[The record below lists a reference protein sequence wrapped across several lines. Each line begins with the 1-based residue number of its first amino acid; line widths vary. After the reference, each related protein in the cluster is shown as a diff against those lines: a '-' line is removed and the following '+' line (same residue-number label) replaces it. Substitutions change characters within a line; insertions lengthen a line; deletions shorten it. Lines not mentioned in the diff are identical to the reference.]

1 VERSTFGKYVLLRKL
16 ATGGMGEVFLA
27 KQVGPSG
34 FEKLLVIKRILA
46 QHHDKRE
53 YLNMFL
59 GEAKLV
65 AQLTHSN
72 IIQIHEMGQ
81 IDGDFFIAMEYVR
94 GRSLRDVIDAL
105 RTQGKTLPLPYAI
118 DLAIKLCDGLGYA
131 HDAKNIRG
139 KPMNIIHRDINPH
152 NVLISYGGDLKII
165 DFGIA
170 KSEMSSVHTATGT
183 IKGKFVYM
191 SPEQSAA
198 DPIDKRSD
206 IFSLGIVL
214 YEMITGENPFV
225 RQNVVLSLEAIQ
237 RQPVTPPSVK
247 RLDAG
252 PLDVILERAL
262 EKRPEERYQDA
273 HDMRD
278 DLRNLLRSGAVRAPE
293 MDLGSFLHEL
303 FRAEIEDE
311 DRLLAEA
318 DRATTP
324 PRPASSAGRGAVPP
338 SLPANLPSMP
348 LFSQPPTTTSGREAS
363 VAPSDQDTRA
373 DRVPRRTPQPM
384 SAAPFA
390 DDEPTLAGDP
400 EDMAARSR
408 LQSMV
413 SKVGGWREPTGQV
426 LTLIPPEELAPGTH
440 EEYGADDPQ
449 RPSSEPDTRRDR
461 VGDRLAAAS
470 SASQEEAALPV
481 PSAISDAP
489 RADAARSDPPRAA
502 ALGEPLGS
510 FPPPA
515 SPSYAPPT
523 TGSRPPPPP
532 RASIPFSD
540 EIVVPPRTSNGPA
553 APSGVYSSASGAN
566 GSRAPAFGA
575 LVGEAKAAERRL
587 ETARANALSSL
598 SPAGEQRDTDPRPSP
613 RPSLPPDDQ
622 SGSMPAYTGLSR
634 RTTVVG
640 GLLVVLVAGFAS
652 FFAVQAIFVWA
663 SKSDTSS
670 ARPTAVEAPRRTTA
684 PVPEP
689 ARDPLASPSGVA
701 ASASPTPLA
710 PPPASAPPA
719 VNVAPLASP
728 SASPL
733 ASPLASA
740 RPVASPVASPLA
752 SPTAS
757 PIASP
762 AASARPI
769 ASPSPVASARPKA
782 EPTARPEP
790 TAKAE
795 PKLKAPKGE
804 GRTTKSDPK
813 SSEPKSTEPKAEGRF
828 ADAKAPEP
836 KVPEPK
842 PEPTK
847 SADAKGEGKAAHLG
861 SITLSASQD
870 VTVEHEGRAIG
881 SAPSSIL
888 VRRDAGTITLGAPD
902 LPYTVKLAYRVGPE
916 GLVVKVDASPWA
928 IVKHNGISLGRTPQ
942 DAPEGRRHRISLLRP
957 GQANALDVTLLWSSA
972 AR

>member
-1 VERSTFGKYVLLRKL
+1 MERSTFGKYVLLRKL

-262 EKRPEERYQDA
+262 EKRPEDRYQDA
-273 HDMRD
+273 HVMRD

-461 VGDRLAAAS
+461 VGDRLAPT
-470 SASQEEAALPV
+470 ASQEEAALPV

-489 RADAARSDPPRAA
+489 RAEPPRAA

-515 SPSYAPPT
+515 APNYTPSYAPPT

-532 RASIPFSD
+532 RASIPFSE
-540 EIVVPPRTSNGPA
+540 EIVVPARTSNGPA
-553 APSGVYSSASGAN
+553 APSGVYSSASSTN

-598 SPAGEQRDTDPRPSP
+598 SPAGAVGEQRDTDPRPSP
-613 RPSLPPDDQ
+613 RPSLPPDDH

-663 SKSDTSS
+663 SKPDTPRS
-670 ARPTAVEAPRRTTA
+670 AVVDPPRRTAA

-689 ARDPLASPSGVA
+689 ARDPLASPSGGAAVSAPPVASPA
-701 ASASPTPLA
+701 ASASPI
-710 PPPASAPPA
+710 
-719 VNVAPLASP
+719 ASP
-728 SASPL
+728 SASPTV
-733 ASPLASA
+733 S
-740 RPVASPVASPLA
+740 
-752 SPTAS
+752 AS

-762 AASARPI
+762 AASAAPV
-769 ASPSPVASARPKA
+769 ASPVASPIVSARPSASPTPTSSPVASARPKP
-782 EPTARPEP
+782 EPSARPEP
-790 TAKAE
+790 STRPE
-795 PKLKAPKGE
+795 PKAKTPKGE
-804 GRTTKSDPK
+804 GKTAK
-813 SSEPKSTEPKAEGRF
+813 SEPKPEPSSKPEPKAEGKF
-828 ADAKAPEP
+828 ADAKSPEP
-836 KVPEPK
+836 KAPEPK

-847 SADAKGEGKAAHLG
+847 AADAKGDAKAAHLG

-888 VRRDAGTITLGAPD
+888 VRRDSGTIAISAPD

-957 GQANALDVTLLWSSA
+957 GQAAALDVTLLWSSA